1 MEQTNRP
8 GGKPNQEK
16 RDRTKGESTRESRR
30 DLNRPVKFISNRLI
44 LFRRSNFPLRLPF
57 RRVAIN
63 AVSYAIPIFHSPRP
77 KSSSPVSR
85 DGARYKSSLSLS
97 LRPRI
102 VSMRFRC
109 ANSPSPRFV
118 PSFSLFFLPPFGR
131 KMLLSAPLREDINR
145 RILNRF
151 EERVSPA
158 RKKRR
163 NLLSPFFLSPVL
175 SRDDTQ
181 PLSSSTFAGEKWP
194 GSPPAFKSNQSV
206 ARIDHSNELITIL
219 SSFRRTIVAIAL

>member
-1 MEQTNRP
+1 MARV
-8 GGKPNQEK
+8 
-16 RDRTKGESTRESRR
+16 TK
-30 DLNRPVKFISNRLI
+30 
-44 LFRRSNFPLRLPF
+44 
-57 RRVAIN
+57 A
-63 AVSYAIPIFHSPRP
+63 
-77 KSSSPVSR
+77 
-85 DGARYKSSLSLS
+85 LSLS
-97 LRPRI
+97 LFDLAL
-102 VSMRFRC
+102 SRC
-109 ANSPSPRFV
+109 VFDARAPLLLASSHPSL
-118 PSFSLFFLPPFGR
+118 SCFFHR

-175 SRDDTQ
+175 SRDDTR

-206 ARIDHSNELITIL
+206 ARIDHSNETDYYTLFL
-219 SSFRRTIVAIAL
+219 SENNCRNSVTTTGYSQDRRI